1 MGTQKVDML
10 KKPLTHIHG
19 KNRLSNYYSK
29 KNIDYYYIMSQF
41 DLMKY
46 KQDQW
51 EHLKDERDKCIIV
64 GRLEMLKDLTEYF
77 NGMRESYTR
86 LLVVNGVEE
95 KEYEELK
102 TMHKNVGC
110 IATDESNHYTK
121 ALDENVKI
129 VVDDDGDETS
139 FNNC

>member
-1 MGTQKVDML
+1 
-10 KKPLTHIHG
+10 
-19 KNRLSNYYSK
+19 
-29 KNIDYYYIMSQF
+29 MSQF

-46 KQDQW
+46 KKDQW

-102 TMHKNVGC
+102 SRHKNVGD
-110 IATDESNHYTK
+110 ADESTHYTK

-129 VVDDDGDETS
+129 IVDDDGDETS

>member
-1 MGTQKVDML
+1 
-10 KKPLTHIHG
+10 
-19 KNRLSNYYSK
+19 
-29 KNIDYYYIMSQF
+29 MSQF

-110 IATDESNHYTK
+110 IATDESTHYTK

>member
-1 MGTQKVDML
+1 
-10 KKPLTHIHG
+10 
-19 KNRLSNYYSK
+19 
-29 KNIDYYYIMSQF
+29 MSQF

-102 TMHKNVGC
+102 SRHKNVKGLDGDV
-110 IATDESNHYTK
+110 DESTHYTK
-121 ALDENVKI
+121 ALDENSKI
-129 VVDDDGDETS
+129 NIMVDDDGDETS

>member
-1 MGTQKVDML
+1 
-10 KKPLTHIHG
+10 
-19 KNRLSNYYSK
+19 
-29 KNIDYYYIMSQF
+29 MSEF
-41 DLMKY
+41 NLMKY
-46 KQDQW
+46 KKDQW

-86 LLVVNGVEE
+86 LLVINGVEE

-102 TMHKNVGC
+102 SRHKNVDNKVEEKN
-110 IATDESNHYTK
+110 ID
-121 ALDENVKI
+121 I
-129 VVDDDGDETS
+129 IVDDDGDETS

>member
-1 MGTQKVDML
+1 
-10 KKPLTHIHG
+10 
-19 KNRLSNYYSK
+19 
-29 KNIDYYYIMSQF
+29 MSQF

-46 KQDQW
+46 KKDQW

-64 GRLEMLKDLTEYF
+64 GRLEMLNDLSEYF

-102 TMHKNVGC
+102 SRHKNVPGLDGD
-110 IATDESNHYTK
+110 ADESTHYTK
-121 ALDENVKI
+121 ALHENVKI
-129 VVDDDGDETS
+129 IVDDDGDETS

>member
-1 MGTQKVDML
+1 
-10 KKPLTHIHG
+10 
-19 KNRLSNYYSK
+19 
-29 KNIDYYYIMSQF
+29 MSQF

-46 KQDQW
+46 KKDQW

-64 GRLEMLKDLTEYF
+64 GRLEMLNDLTEYF

-102 TMHKNVGC
+102 SRHKNSKTSIGGLDGD
-110 IATDESNHYTK
+110 ADESTHYTK

-129 VVDDDGDETS
+129 IIDDDGDETS

>member
-1 MGTQKVDML
+1 
-10 KKPLTHIHG
+10 
-19 KNRLSNYYSK
+19 
-29 KNIDYYYIMSQF
+29 MSQF

-46 KQDQW
+46 KKDQW

-102 TMHKNVGC
+102 SRHKNVGC
-110 IATDESNHYTK
+110 IATDADESTHYTK

-129 VVDDDGDETS
+129 IVDDDGDETS